1 VHVPDPLSS
10 LFTVAAE
17 LAAALAPRY
26 RVLSVTPRGESPYQ
40 VDAVDLVA
48 VLRQF
53 GFVAPVLVGERLGCV
68 VALLVGAWYPERVA
82 GLILV
87 DAEFATPPG
96 DSTEARA
103 LRDCPPDWP
112 RLRQAVRC
120 PVLEVSSSAAS
131 LPNEVEAF
139 LDALKP
145 TLP

>member
-10 LFTVAAE
+10 CFTVAAE

-40 VDAVDLVA
+40 VDAVDLVG

-53 GFVAPVLVGERLGCV
+53 GFVSPVLVGERLGCV
-68 VALLVGAWYPERVA
+68 VALLVGAWYPDRVA
-82 GLILV
+82 ALILV
-87 DAEFATPPG
+87 DAAYTAPSAETI
-96 DSTEARA
+96 EARA

-120 PVLEVSSSAAS
+120 PVLELSSAAFS
-131 LPNEVEAF
+131 IAAVEAF
-139 LDALKP
+139 LDGLKA